1 MEMVFDLNEI
11 EKTAELFLK
20 KVEGQ
25 RKFGFIGEMGTGKTT
40 FIREIC
46 KLFEVSDEVSSPTY
60 SIINVY
66 KYEKGFINHID
77 LYRLNSIEEALDIG
91 IEDYLFDSN
100 FCFIEWPQLIEKIL
114 PENFIYIYFTE
125 SENNKRK
132 IKIGSS

>member
-1 MEMVFDLNEI
+1 MVFELSEI
-11 EKTAELFLK
+11 EKTAKLFVE
-20 KVEGQ
+20 KVEG
-25 RKFGFIGEMGTGKTT
+25 RKKFGFIGDLGTGKTT

-46 KLFEVSDEVSSPTY
+46 KLFKVSDAVSSPTY

-66 KYEKGFINHID
+66 KTEQGIINHID

-100 FCFIEWPQLIEKIL
+100 YCFIEWPQLIDKIL

-125 SENNKRK
+125 IENNKRK
-132 IKIGSS
+132 IKIGSD